1 MPQFLFVV
9 AMPTPGL
16 SSEDPNAASR
26 WFDFAKSAKSIAL
39 PKGAMK
45 LPCENVWLFPVET
58 SEPQLRALA
67 NTADEHQLSHSTF
80 LVSGKSFRVPAITCH
95 NFAPALPVGRHSPLR
110 DHQLPVSV
118 LLLHAH
124 FNLLRLTRRSTR
136 TPLRYAG

>member
-1 MPQFLFVV
+1 MSQFLFVV

-26 WFDFAKSAKSIAL
+26 WFDFAKSAQSIAL

-67 NTADEHQLSHSTF
+67 NTADEHELSHSTF
-80 LVSGKSFRVPAITCH
+80 LVSGDVIPTSAKAKKS
-95 NFAPALPVGRHSPLR
+95 
-110 DHQLPVSV
+110 
-118 LLLHAH
+118 
-124 FNLLRLTRRSTR
+124 
-136 TPLRYAG
+136 

>member
-1 MPQFLFVV
+1 MPQLLFVV

-67 NTADEHQLSHSTF
+67 NTADEYQLSHSTF
-80 LVSGKSFRVPAITCH
+80 LVSGDVTPT
-95 NFAPALPVGRHSPLR
+95 
-110 DHQLPVSV
+110 
-118 LLLHAH
+118 
-124 FNLLRLTRRSTR
+124 STKAKK
-136 TPLRYAG
+136 P